1 VREGWQRRAP
11 APNQPARAAS
21 TVRVETRATAAR
33 TSGEE
38 GEAGA
43 GALMSNEN
51 GSPARSEPPLAPF
64 ELVAV
69 VVLFVAG
76 GAAAVV
82 FGGTWLAARVSGGSV
97 AADPAAWL
105 AATARLVSDPGDPA
119 RAWGANAQGL
129 PGPGLY
135 WACTVA
141 VSTMVAAAGVAV
153 GWWWRRAVR
162 PRRVRFGVD
171 GEARQARRRDVR
183 PLVVGTTVPPAGRLL
198 LGRLAPKGPL
208 LATEDRD
215 RDPMP
220 GRRRARQ
227 GSRGS
232 VALIGP
238 TQSGKTALLSGAMAT
253 WSGPIIALSVKRD
266 LYDVTAAARA
276 KVGELAVFDPG
287 GSTGMATARWTP
299 LRGVTTASGAL
310 RAGRALAAAIPHSG
324 VANSDYWAQQGE
336 TFVSAYL
343 ALAGLSQV
351 LEGREGYPLEEPLGI
366 ERLKGWAFRHVGIR
380 DPVVNRLV
388 RMGLESEELETQLLA
403 HEAGMTLMAL
413 DGGDARI
420 RDAIYATARTAFQAW
435 GEPPVA
441 HSASRDPR
449 DAYNSDEI
457 WHYRPRYVDLDWLM
471 AGPSER
477 GNTLYLI
484 APDTEF
490 KRLSPV
496 LGGLLGDF
504 KEQLHAWDIEGRRIP
519 KPLLI
524 VIDEAA
530 QLELEWLPEEVS
542 TIAGLGGMY
551 VTCWQSKAQIDHR
564 YQTLSDAVL
573 GGHRSKV
580 IFAGC
585 DDPATLNWLRQVAGT
600 EQVGRRGWSSD
611 LGGGGRR
618 SVSENVASEDL
629 VGAHVARQMLP
640 GDGVLIHG
648 TLPPVHLRSVRWWE
662 DHTLTRLIGAEDGRP
677 AAPKVSTC
685 PLSHERAQPGDARY
699 ERAALQ
705 ESADHLPAPDDGS
718 GPRGATRKTA
728 TPDAPRAAPRSAS
741 AAVVHE
747 ARKLRPG
754 DASGAGSM
762 RRTSRSRRAGQ
773 VGAGQLELLGT
784 DEGVEGE
791 VAANRHAG
799 CCARCGR
806 WLLPGHGR
814 ERPIGRG
821 TRIVC
826 HPECPPREHQP

>member
-1 VREGWQRRAP
+1 MSSEGGR
-11 APNQPARAAS
+11 
-21 TVRVETRATAAR
+21 
-33 TSGEE
+33 
-38 GEAGA
+38 
-43 GALMSNEN
+43 
-51 GSPARSEPPLAPF
+51 PARSEPPLAPF
-64 ELVAV
+64 EVVAV

-76 GAAAVV
+76 GAAVVV
-82 FGGTWLAARVSGGSV
+82 FGGSWLAAFLSGGSV
-97 AADPAAWL
+97 ASDPAAWL
-105 AATARLVSDPGDPA
+105 AATGRLVSEPGDPA
-119 RAWGANAQGL
+119 AAWGANARGL
-129 PGPGLY
+129 PGPSLY
-135 WACTVA
+135 WSCTVA
-141 VSTMVAAAGVAV
+141 VAALVAAVGVGV
-153 GWWWRRAVR
+153 VWWWRRAMR
-162 PRRVRFGVD
+162 PGRVRFGVD

-183 PLVVGTTVPPAGRLL
+183 PLVVESTVPPAGRLL

-215 RDPMP
+215 RHPMV
-220 GRRRARQ
+220 GRRARRQ
-227 GSRGS
+227 GSLGS

-276 KVGELAVFDPG
+276 NVGELAVFDPG

-343 ALAGLSQV
+343 ALAGLSQL
-351 LEGREGYPLEEPLGI
+351 LEGQEDYPLEEPLGI

-388 RMGLESEELETQLLA
+388 RMGLASKDLETQLLA

-441 HSASRDPR
+441 HSASLDPR
-449 DAYNSDEI
+449 DAYNHDVL
-457 WHYRPRYVDLDWLM
+457 WTHRPRYVDLDWLM
-471 AGPSER
+471 DGPPEQ

-504 KEQLHAWDIEGRRIP
+504 KEQLHAWDIEGRRIS

-580 IFAGC
+580 VFAGC

-611 LGGGGRR
+611 VGSGGRR

-662 DHTLTRLIGAEDGRP
+662 DDALRRLVGAEDGRP
-677 AAPKVSTC
+677 EAPKVSTC
-685 PLSHERAQPGDARY
+685 PLSEERAQPGDARY
-699 ERAALQ
+699 HRAAFE
-705 ESADHLPAPDDGS
+705 ESADHLPEPDGEA
-718 GPRGATRKTA
+718 GPREASRKLATKGPSPSATRDASTVVVQKTGSS
-728 TPDAPRAAPRSAS
+728 R
-741 AAVVHE
+741 
-747 ARKLRPG
+747 
-754 DASGAGSM
+754 SGAGTGAGST
-762 RRTSRSRRAGQ
+762 RRTSSRRRTGQ
-773 VGAGQLELLGT
+773 VGAGQLELPTPEVHAEVTGE
-784 DEGVEGE
+784 DAERE

-799 CCARCGR
+799 RCARCGR
-806 WLLPGHGR
+806 WLLPGNGR

-826 HPECPPREHQP
+826 HPDCPPGEQQP